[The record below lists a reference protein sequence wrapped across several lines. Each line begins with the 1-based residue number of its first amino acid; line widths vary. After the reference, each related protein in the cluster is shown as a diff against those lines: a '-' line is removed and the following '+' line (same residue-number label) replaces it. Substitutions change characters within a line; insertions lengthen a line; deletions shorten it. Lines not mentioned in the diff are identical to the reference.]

1 MLIQITNR
9 CYMGCRLYK
18 NFERRFP
25 KEMEMLKK

>member
-9 CYMGCRLYK
+9 CHMGCQLYK

-25 KEMEMLKK
+25 KEMEMLK